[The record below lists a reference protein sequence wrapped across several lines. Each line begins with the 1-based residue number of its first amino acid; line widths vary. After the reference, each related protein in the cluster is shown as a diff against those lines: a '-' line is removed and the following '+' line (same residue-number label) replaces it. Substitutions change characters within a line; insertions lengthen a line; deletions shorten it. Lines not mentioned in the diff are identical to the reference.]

1 MSLTFTVGGK
11 TMTAAQVEAKESMR
25 QKSPVAKKEAPKRVF
40 QQADA
45 GELRGYRVNG
55 YPPGTDANVTGD
67 LYKDACTKQFE
78 PGGKPAGSLEEF
90 ARRWYAKN
98 KPKSLRSKP
107 YELED
112 AAEQCAEMARKAG
125 WERVT
130 VEPLLYAK
138 EQKALFA

>member
-11 TMTAAQVEAKESMR
+11 TMTAAQVEARESMR
-25 QKSPVAKKEAPKRVF
+25 PKASTAKKEAPKRVF

-45 GELRGYRVNG
+45 GELRGYRVTG
-55 YPPGTDANVTGD
+55 YEPGTDAEVTGH
-67 LYKDACTKQFE
+67 LYREAVKRQSE
-78 PGGKPAGSLEEF
+78 PGGKPTGSLEEF
-90 ARRWYAKN
+90 VRLWYAKN

-112 AAEQCAEMARKAG
+112 AAEQCADMARKAG

-138 EQKALFA
+138 EQEALFA